1 MIADPLKSTPETAD
15 VFRAEQ
21 QQIIMLVDDNEID
34 RAVYRRYL
42 KSKYQLIEAET
53 GEEALEIYSQFQ
65 PDIILLDYL
74 LPDLDGL
81 EWLTLWQRQYSDSL
95 CPVIVLTG
103 QGDENIAVQFI
114 KMGAADYFVKG
125 QVTAEKL
132 KLAVNNAIAT
142 KRLQQTNKD
151 LIAKLTARNNK
162 LKQINRLYKQEIAK
176 RERYKEVIAHVPA
189 VIYAKDIDRET
200 QQSGKLWLAN
210 QEFQKIFALEEADVV
225 GKTDQEIFPPHVAD
239 DLAANDRFVIDNKQP
254 LTTQEQVYHAD
265 GELYTYLS
273 FKFPLF
279 DHQGEVT
286 SIVGIATDI
295 TLQKQAQA
303 KILASETRFR
313 NTFEQAA
320 VGIAHVAP
328 DGKWLRVNQ
337 KLCQIIGYPKDELL
351 QKTFQDITHPE
362 DLNNDLKYVRQI
374 LAGEIPTYSL
384 EKRYIRKDGA
394 NIWINLTVSLV
405 RNSDGEP
412 DYFISVIEDISNRK
426 YLELSLQ
433 KTLKRLSNLHLIDR
447 AILAAEHPQEI
458 AKTSIG
464 EIPKFIAC
472 QRISIVTFDWERETA
487 TVLATQGR
495 GTQLAGNGFQVH
507 SQVWQ
512 DLIEQLDKIDP
523 QQNYLVAYLSHLP
536 QLSQA
541 VPALEAAGLD
551 CFIGFPLQ
559 SRDNKLGI
567 LKLWVEN
574 KDIIANEDLAIVR
587 EVCDQLAIA
596 IQQANLF
603 QQVQNYTLELEAR
616 VAQRTAQLAEI
627 NQELKTFSYSISH
640 DLKAPLR
647 AIQGFATAIEEDY
660 GSNLDDLGKEYTRR
674 LVSSAQQMERLIQD
688 LLAYSRL
695 SRAEIQMQT
704 IDLDRIVTSAIAQ
717 LEPEIAEAQAQI
729 TIDRPLLN
737 ILGNKTV
744 LTQIVSNLLSNAIKF
759 VTPGIVPQVQI
770 KTEIK
775 GDRLRLW
782 VEDNGIGIE
791 TPHQDRIFH
800 VFERLHGN
808 EAYPGTGIGLAIVKK
823 GMERLGG
830 RFGVESSS
838 DRGSRFWIEGKS
850 S

>member
-132 KLAVNNAIAT
+132 KLAANNAIAT

-412 DYFISVIEDISNRK
+412 DYFISVIEDISNR
-426 YLELSLQ
+426 
-433 KTLKRLSNLHLIDR
+433 
-447 AILAAEHPQEI
+447 
-458 AKTSIG
+458 
-464 EIPKFIAC
+464 
-472 QRISIVTFDWERETA
+472 
-487 TVLATQGR
+487 
-495 GTQLAGNGFQVH
+495 
-507 SQVWQ
+507 
-512 DLIEQLDKIDP
+512 
-523 QQNYLVAYLSHLP
+523 
-536 QLSQA
+536 
-541 VPALEAAGLD
+541 
-551 CFIGFPLQ
+551 
-559 SRDNKLGI
+559 
-567 LKLWVEN
+567 
-574 KDIIANEDLAIVR
+574 
-587 EVCDQLAIA
+587 
-596 IQQANLF
+596 
-603 QQVQNYTLELEAR
+603 
-616 VAQRTAQLAEI
+616 
-627 NQELKTFSYSISH
+627 
-640 DLKAPLR
+640 
-647 AIQGFATAIEEDY
+647 
-660 GSNLDDLGKEYTRR
+660 
-674 LVSSAQQMERLIQD
+674 
-688 LLAYSRL
+688 
-695 SRAEIQMQT
+695 
-704 IDLDRIVTSAIAQ
+704 
-717 LEPEIAEAQAQI
+717 
-729 TIDRPLLN
+729 
-737 ILGNKTV
+737 
-744 LTQIVSNLLSNAIKF
+744 
-759 VTPGIVPQVQI
+759 
-770 KTEIK
+770 
-775 GDRLRLW
+775 
-782 VEDNGIGIE
+782 
-791 TPHQDRIFH
+791 
-800 VFERLHGN
+800 
-808 EAYPGTGIGLAIVKK
+808 
-823 GMERLGG
+823 
-830 RFGVESSS
+830 
-838 DRGSRFWIEGKS
+838 
-850 S
+850 

>member
-351 QKTFQDITHPE
+351 QKTFQNITHPE
-362 DLNNDLKYVRQI
+362 DLDSDLKHIRQI

-616 VAQRTAQLAEI
+616 VTQRTAQLAEI
-627 NQELKTFSYSISH
+627 NQELKAFSYSISH

-717 LEPEIAEAQAQI
+717 LEPEIAESQAQI
-729 TIDRPLLN
+729 AIDRPLLN

-759 VTPGIVPQVQI
+759 VTPGVVPQVQI

>member
-616 VAQRTAQLAEI
+616 VTQRTAQLAEI
-627 NQELKTFSYSISH
+627 NQELKAFSYSISH

-717 LEPEIAEAQAQI
+717 LEPEIAESQAQI
-729 TIDRPLLN
+729 AIDRPLLN

-759 VTPGIVPQVQI
+759 VTPGVVPQVQI

>member
-351 QKTFQDITHPE
+351 QKTFQNITHPE
-362 DLNNDLKYVRQI
+362 DLDSDLKHIRQI

-616 VAQRTAQLAEI
+616 VTQRTAQLAEI
-627 NQELKTFSYSISH
+627 NQELKAFSYSISH

-717 LEPEIAEAQAQI
+717 LEPEIAESQAQI
-729 TIDRPLLN
+729 AIDRPLLN